1 MTRDRAPP
9 AREVVVED
17 SPFDDDTERG
27 SGEKVEPKE
36 FKSSSKP
43 LMMIIELDEGR
54 GGSRGCGGGR
64 KGASLQRRGRV
75 RRQRMLL
82 KEWSSSIG
90 VSLQRII
97 PQS

>member
-17 SPFDDDTERG
+17 SPFDDDTESG

-54 GGSRGCGGGR
+54 GGSRGGGGR